1 MLAAGA
7 RADQGDTLRAIL
19 FYLLAYTV
27 TAVGAFGVVGALER
41 REDETRGFGWDV
53 DRFSGLAQRR
63 PGWAV
68 AMAAFML
75 SLGGI
80 PPLAGFMGKLLV
92 FRAAVDSGL
101 LTLVVVGVL
110 TSAVGAYYYL
120 RVVVY
125 MFMRPPPEQATLA
138 GRQWG
143 TEVALALTA
152 AAVVLLG
159 IAPGLVTHWLGPA
172 GRLFGQ

>member
-1 MLAAGA
+1 M
-7 RADQGDTLRAIL
+7 
-19 FYLLAYTV
+19 

-41 REDETRGFGWDV
+41 REDETRGFAWDL

-63 PGWAV
+63 PGWAL
-68 AMAAFML
+68 AMAIFML

-101 LTLVVVGVL
+101 VTLVVVGVL

-125 MFMRPPPEQATLA
+125 MYMRPPPEQATPPA
-138 GRQWG
+138 SQWG
-143 TEVALALTA
+143 TELALALTA
-152 AAVVLLG
+152 VAVVLLG
-159 IAPGLVTHWLGPA
+159 VAPALVDKWLGPA